1 MARWRITVSVI
12 CRTLSW
18 LTWYEGNDMSSKD
31 FKAFWQS
38 KTLWG
43 VLITALPTILRV
55 AGVPLP
61 PVLDSVIVEVLVTA
75 TGAAMAT
82 QGRMAANPN
91 LSFRGK

>member
-1 MARWRITVSVI
+1 
-12 CRTLSW
+12 
-18 LTWYEGNDMSSKD
+18 MSSKD

>member
-1 MARWRITVSVI
+1 
-12 CRTLSW
+12 
-18 LTWYEGNDMSSKD
+18 MSSKD

-43 VLITALPTILRV
+43 ILITALPTVLRA

-61 PVLDSVIVEVLVTA
+61 PMLDSVIVDVLVTA
-75 TGAAMAT
+75 TGAAVAT
-82 QGRMAANPN
+82 QGRVSAHTN